1 MGDKNVEKGKSDH
14 KIGHLYRV
22 KRKGYNR
29 AAEGLKQRIKAK
41 AATLKR
47 YKNRVNHYRQNK
59 LFQSN
64 QSKFYQ
70 ELDGK
75 SHEENII
82 TDKKKTREFLSGIWE
97 KNVKHNKNADWIQ
110 KVAEEMHSNKQQNID
125 ITPTKIKERIH
136 KMSNWKAPGP
146 DGVHGYWIKMLV
158 SMQERIALH
167 LQSCITRGEV
177 PDWMT
182 TGRTVLLLIDKSKRN
197 EVSNYRP
204 ITCLLNT
211 WKLITDIVA
220 DEIYNHLEE
229 NGILPEEQKGCQ

>member
-47 YKNRVNHYRQNK
+47 YKNRVNQHRQNR

-64 QSKFYQ
+64 QYKFYQ

-82 TDKKKTREFLSGIWE
+82 LNKEKTREFWSGIWE
-97 KNVKHNKNADWIQ
+97 KIVKLDENLDWIQ
-110 KVAEEMHSNKQQNID
+110 KVPEKMHDNKPQNID
-125 ITPTKIKERIH
+125 LTPTKI
-136 KMSNWKAPGP
+136 
-146 DGVHGYWIKMLV
+146 
-158 SMQERIALH
+158 
-167 LQSCITRGEV
+167 
-177 PDWMT
+177 
-182 TGRTVLLLIDKSKRN
+182 
-197 EVSNYRP
+197 
-204 ITCLLNT
+204 
-211 WKLITDIVA
+211 
-220 DEIYNHLEE
+220 
-229 NGILPEEQKGCQ
+229 